1 VGHSVVSSSSRDYR
15 VGRAVDGCGGF
26 EKGVGSERGGDSGWI
41 EDIALF
47 RSMCTAH
54 KGGLRVP
61 PNTIPLPLGA
71 CVQLRNMPKLFA
83 DVIVAQPEPP
93 PKPLP
98 PPKVSPR
105 EVRDERRFVTEAGL
119 HGSTRI
125 ACGWRHCVAVN
136 ATGET
141 CAWGSNSHGQ
151 VGWLSSRVLSPGHF
165 NLIP

>member
-1 VGHSVVSSSSRDYR
+1 MRGAGTDFAACALRT
-15 VGRAVDGCGGF
+15 
-26 EKGVGSERGGDSGWI
+26 KG
-41 EDIALF
+41 L
-47 RSMCTAH
+47 C
-54 KGGLRVP
+54 VP
-61 PNTIPLPLGA
+61 PNMIPLPLGA
-71 CVQLRNMPKLFA
+71 WVQLRNMPKLFA
-83 DVIVAQPEPP
+83 DVITAQPVPP

-151 VGWLSSRVLSPGHF
+151 VG
-165 NLIP
+165 

>member
-1 VGHSVVSSSSRDYR
+1 MGHSVVSSSSSDSR
-15 VGRAVDGCGGF
+15 VGWGVRGALRT
-26 EKGVGSERGGDSGWI
+26 KG
-41 EDIALF
+41 L
-47 RSMCTAH
+47 C
-54 KGGLRVP
+54 VP
-61 PNTIPLPLGA
+61 PIMIPLPLGA

-83 DVIVAQPEPP
+83 DVITAQLEPP

-105 EVRDERRFVTEAGL
+105 DVRDERRFVTEAGL

-136 ATGET
+136 AVGET

-151 VGWLSSRVLSPGHF
+151 VGWLWIYVFSPNTSVSFRKLHKSPGY
-165 NLIP
+165 P

>member
-1 VGHSVVSSSSRDYR
+1 MDRRHLHCF
-15 VGRAVDGCGGF
+15 AAC
-26 EKGVGSERGGDSGWI
+26 
-41 EDIALF
+41 AL
-47 RSMCTAH
+47 RT
-54 KGGLRVP
+54 KGLRVP

-151 VGWLSSRVLSPGHF
+151 VGWLSSRVFFFPPITSISFRKLRESTGCP
-165 NLIP
+165 